1 MRSFRLASVA
11 AVIAIVLAGCGSSA
25 STGSASTSAPGSTD
39 SSAGAAST
47 VAAPAAA
54 GGSCTISISG
64 GKTVSFTSQ
73 EDSSTLQMDYW
84 LPADGRTALGLA
96 DTDEGFLM
104 NCQGGDLGSVSFST
118 TDGTTAATFPKGPG
132 TYQIRAQ
139 LGTAGDPAPGQV
151 QTLINLKDK
160 NVWGAT
166 EAGTFTVTDL
176 TGSHFAGSFSVKIGT
191 SGSSPISATVSGSFD
206 LSCQYGA
213 CS

>member
-1 MRSFRLASVA
+1 MRSFRLASAA
-11 AVIAIVLAGCGSSA
+11 AVIAIVLAGCGSSTG
-25 STGSASTSAPGSTD
+25 TGSASTPAPGSTD
-39 SSAGAAST
+39 SSDGAAST

-54 GGSCTISISG
+54 GGSCTIAITG
-64 GKTVSFTSQ
+64 GKTVSFTSN

-84 LPADGRTALGLA
+84 LPSDARTALALS
-96 DTDEGFLM
+96 DNDEGFLM
-104 NCQGGDLGSVSFST
+104 NCQGGDLGSVSFLT
-118 TDGTTAATFPKGPG
+118 TDGTTAAAFPKGPA

-139 LGTAGDPAPGQV
+139 LGTVGDPAPGQV

-166 EAGTFTVTDL
+166 EVGTFTITDL

-191 SGSSPISATVSGSFD
+191 TGSNPISANVSGSFD